1 MSNSITPWSP
11 YEGRT
16 DLVSSGRRTLV
27 AAFGDVVRCRAGF
40 PPSELPDIFEAPVDD
55 GENDAARDLVQL
67 DAEHMARAIAIG
79 KLDTFG
85 RPLGGGEVVM
95 IPAAH
100 WEIDHPL
107 ARFATGA
114 FNLDRWWEAA
124 AEPTHRIFV
133 DTKQFDRWLVSLQP
147 LGPLTNRQVEAIVN
161 PQKRAA
167 RAVASEA
174 VIDAPKQPMLGD
186 DHSQLS
192 PDPPGVGPVL
202 MTLAEVCD
210 LTRWSS
216 STIYTYMEKGLFPEP
231 IKLGSSSKWL
241 KSEVLA
247 YISEQAAKRGRS

>member
-1 MSNSITPWSP
+1 MSNPITPWSP

-27 AAFGDVVRCRAGF
+27 SAFGDVVRCLAGF
-40 PPSELPDIFEAPVDD
+40 PPSELLDIFEAPEDD

-85 RPLGGGEVVM
+85 RPLGGGEVVT

-100 WEIDHPL
+100 WELDDPL
-107 ARFATGA
+107 PRFATGA
-114 FNLDRWWEAA
+114 FNLERWWEASA
-124 AEPTHRIFV
+124 DPTHRIFV

-147 LGPLTNRQVEAIVN
+147 LGPLTNRQVEAIVD

-167 RAVASEA
+167 RAMANEATINASKQA
-174 VIDAPKQPMLGD
+174 VLGE

-192 PDPPGVGPVL
+192 PDSPGVGPVL
-202 MTLAEVCD
+202 MTLGDVRD
-210 LTRWSS
+210 LTRRSS
-216 STIYTYMEKGLFPEP
+216 STIYTDMEKGVFPEP
-231 IKLGSSSKWL
+231 VKLGSSSRWL
-241 KSEVLA
+241 QSEVLA
-247 YISEQAAKRGRS
+247 YISEQATKRGRS